1 LDAPEPPR
9 TIPTMS
15 EELIEF
21 YGRGGRAGAATAPE
35 GEGGRP
41 HQVRVLLTAAERDE
55 LRDRAAAVGGCLTGA
70 QPRGA
75 GPQANGYLVNSEPVG
90 VSMLSKRKERR

>member
-1 LDAPEPPR
+1 
-9 TIPTMS
+9 MS

-55 LRDRAAAVGGCLTGA
+55 LRDRAAAVGLSVPQFLLESSLRETGTA
-70 QPRGA
+70 RVAVALA
-75 GPQANGYLVNSEPVG
+75 GSNLNQIAGW
-90 VSMLSKRKERR
+90 RTRRAGF